1 MCIMSTQGTPP
12 SRTQDSAR
20 DVPRRVPAGAFI
32 VGFGALVLVCVVLTV
47 GLFNYESS
55 AQERASST
63 ATSTASST
71 SSTQDTP
78 TVTTVTG
85 PDGQTSVSRPPKP
98 TPPETSEEQ
107 VRSSIRAHYI
117 ENAETARTYT
127 GVAVTGDITE
137 TALNDMPEFTGHV
150 SRLLEQNCVDSMAL
164 TTPDN
169 VRVTFNGFCYSTMPG
184 ETFERMLEVALDGGA
199 DSIDFAHNPSY
210 GGNNYV
216 SMTWYVDD
224 EEQAARVHET
234 WHEVRRPR
242 AVEEVRFSTYSPEAV
257 HRLVKARGRADA
269 WTEDERF

>member
-1 MCIMSTQGTPP
+1 MCIMSTQVTPP
-12 SRTQDSAR
+12 SRTPDSDTDA
-20 DVPRRVPAGAFI
+20 PRRVPAGAFI
-32 VGFGALVLVCVVLTV
+32 VGFGALVIVCVVLTV

-71 SSTQDTP
+71 SSVQDTA
-78 TVTTVTG
+78 VTTVTG
-85 PDGQTSVSRPPKP
+85 TDGQTSVSRPPKP
-98 TPPETSEEQ
+98 APPETSEEQ

-137 TALNDMPEFTGHV
+137 LALNDMPEFTGHV

-184 ETFERMLEVALDGGA
+184 ETFERMLEVALNGGA
-199 DSIDFAHNPSY
+199 DSIDVAHNPTY

-216 SMTWYVDD
+216 SMTWYVDN
-224 EEQAARVHET
+224 EEQAARIHET

-242 AVEEVRFSTYSPEAV
+242 AVQEIRFSTYSPEAV
-257 HRLVKARGRADA
+257 HRLVKERGKADA

>member
-1 MCIMSTQGTPP
+1 MCIMSTQVTPP
-12 SRTQDSAR
+12 SRTQDSET
-20 DVPRRVPAGAFI
+20 DTPRRVPAGAFI
-32 VGFGALVLVCVVLTV
+32 VGFGALVIVCVVLTV

-55 AQERASST
+55 AQERSSST
-63 ATSTASST
+63 DTNTASST
-71 SSTQDTP
+71 QDIP
-78 TVTTVTG
+78 PVTTVTG

-98 TPPETSEEQ
+98 APPETSEEQ

-137 TALNDMPEFTGHV
+137 HALNDMPEFTGHV

-184 ETFERMLEVALDGGA
+184 ETFERMLEVALNGGA
-199 DSIDFAHNPSY
+199 DSIDVAHNPTY

-216 SMTWYVDD
+216 SMTWYVDN
-224 EEQAARVHET
+224 EEQAARIHET

-242 AVEEVRFSTYSPEAV
+242 AVQEIRFSTYSPEAV
-257 HRLVKARGRADA
+257 HRLVKERGKADA